1 MSQQIFT
8 LNARGNIML
17 EVMQGYFGL
26 DRARMLREINT
37 SFSGLLEILKVKRID
52 YASLKNALVPCPD
65 RNEAAF
71 IFDTTQIKSGWY
83 GLEVF
88 ERILPALDQNATH
101 SILCGDLI
109 GEANV
114 QDRLYDAF
122 NQEVTLARSCT
133 WTHSSQFFI
142 VYISNL
148 SDQML
153 SNIRNVLSQYVG
165 YIGLVDCYAP
175 SFLKTYFSLILCN
188 SFLKA
193 KRTIIQGHEDDV
205 ENTEDVNMV
214 GYPFEKYG
222 YTCKSLQSMY
232 NDLFLHYKIERGV
245 YPGFESDT
253 LFSLNSISS
262 TVVPL
267 DECEVEVE
275 EAKLRYLQER
285 KEGSMKKSG
294 LLSLS
299 REELQAKIRERLASN
314 YIFNMA
320 YTAEHE
326 TMKFNTV
333 LNFMSEEAEKL
344 VKLTISL
351 EYKPSEK
358 RVRLITMF

>member
-1 MSQQIFT
+1 MKQPLF
-8 LNARGNIML
+8 
-17 EVMQGYFGL
+17 
-26 DRARMLREINT
+26 
-37 SFSGLLEILKVKRID
+37 
-52 YASLKNALVPCPD
+52 
-65 RNEAAF
+65 
-71 IFDTTQIKSGWY
+71 FDTTQIKSGWY

-214 GYPFEKYG
+214 GYHVQEFTVHVQRPLLA
-222 YTCKSLQSMY
+222 LQ
-232 NDLFLHYKIERGV
+232 N
-245 YPGFESDT
+245 
-253 LFSLNSISS
+253 
-262 TVVPL
+262 
-267 DECEVEVE
+267 
-275 EAKLRYLQER
+275 
-285 KEGSMKKSG
+285 
-294 LLSLS
+294 
-299 REELQAKIRERLASN
+299 
-314 YIFNMA
+314 
-320 YTAEHE
+320 
-326 TMKFNTV
+326 
-333 LNFMSEEAEKL
+333 
-344 VKLTISL
+344 
-351 EYKPSEK
+351 
-358 RVRLITMF
+358 